1 MSDYTELKRLSEAA
15 TPGPW
20 RYGKNADDV
29 VADHPAGH
37 ADDPHGIDYYGGHLV
52 AESIAASNRAFI
64 AAANPAAV
72 LALIAENEALVD
84 QLCICPAC
92 HGQGEIF
99 AGTWSDQGQ
108 WQPPDPDMDKC
119 GECDGDGFIGTAED
133 LATVTA
139 ERDQLKAE
147 NETLRKDAARYQW
160 MSTEGNWVARFHGKW
175 RAHVGEYGDKNPT
188 DWYPSRDE
196 AIDAAMGQGVKS

>member
-1 MSDYTELKRLSEAA
+1 MSIDKEKLKALAEAA

-72 LALIAENEALVD
+72 LALIAENERLHKLISWQGDANSEVTISAG
-84 QLCICPAC
+84 QLMK
-92 HGQGEIF
+92 H
-99 AGTWSDQGQ
+99 
-108 WQPPDPDMDKC
+108 MD
-119 GECDGDGFIGTAED
+119 
-133 LATVTA
+133 

-147 NETLRKDAARYQW
+147 NEALRKNLTYIRDTSDDWHVCEKAADALADDVPDFTPGNGNKARRRAEALGIDYDK
-160 MSTEGNWVARFHGKW
+160 TGGK
-175 RAHVGEYGDKNPT
+175 
-188 DWYPSRDE
+188 
-196 AIDAAMGQGVKS
+196 GVI